1 MSTSKKKKYD
11 DKWVEELIEVANSAV
26 DGYERYLLDTLNYN
40 DLAKII
46 KLLKSKLDD
55 KDKK

>member
-1 MSTSKKKKYD
+1 MSTSKNKKYD
-11 DKWVEELIEVANSAV
+11 DKWVKELIEIANSV
-26 DGYERYLLDTLNYN
+26 VEGYERYLLDTLNYN

-46 KLLKSKLDD
+46 KLLKNKLD